1 MNTRLLAHI
10 RDGLF
15 LGTLLIIAGLIMLTA
30 NRGIVRSMQIGALET
45 TAWLEARYA
54 RVARNFNAI
63 SENSALREE
72 NIRLSGQIARSRE
85 ALVENERLRHLIGYR
100 DEATYNLL
108 PARIIN
114 KDITG
119 QWNYLTLDVGEVD
132 SVATHMAVINES
144 GIIGYTTLVSRHYSK
159 VIPYVNTEVYISA
172 KIQPLQ
178 AYGIIR
184 WDGVRTDRLQLDSVV
199 KTEPVETGQSVV
211 TAGYSSIF
219 PAGLPVGSIDSIS
232 VRPGRDELT
241 IFVRPAA
248 SISTAEHV
256 FVVREQPDPER
267 VEFEQQDIR

>member
-10 RDGLF
+10 RDGVF
-15 LGTLLIIAGLIMLTA
+15 LGTLLIIAGLTMLTS
-30 NRGIVRSMQIGALET
+30 NRGIVRSMQAGALET

-54 RVARNFNAI
+54 RVAQNFNAI

-72 NIRLSGQIARSRE
+72 NIRLSSQIARSRE
-85 ALVENERLRHLIGYR
+85 VLVENERLRHLIGYR
-100 DEATYNLL
+100 NEATYNLL

-132 SVATHMAVINES
+132 SVATHMAVINER
-144 GIIGYTTLVSRHYSK
+144 GIIGYTILVSKHYSK
-159 VIPYVNTEVYISA
+159 VIPYVNTEVHISA
-172 KIQPLQ
+172 KIHPLQ
-178 AYGIIR
+178 ASGIIR
-184 WDGVRTDRLQLDSVV
+184 WDGVRTDRLHLDSIV

-219 PAGLPVGSIDSIS
+219 PAGLPIGSIDSIS
-232 VRPGRDELT
+232 VRPGRYELT

-256 FVVREQPDPER
+256 FVVRERPDPER
-267 VEFEQQDIR
+267 IEFEQQDIR

>member
-15 LGTLLIIAGLIMLTA
+15 LGTLLIISGFTMLTS
-30 NRGIVRSMQIGALET
+30 NRGVVRSMQAGALET

-54 RVARNFNAI
+54 RLAQNFNAI
-63 SENSALREE
+63 SENTVLREE
-72 NIRLSGQIARSRE
+72 NIRLSSQLARSRE
-85 ALVENERLRHLIGYR
+85 VLIENERLRHLIGYR
-100 DEATYNLL
+100 DEAAYDLF

-114 KDITG
+114 KDLTG
-119 QWNYLTLDVGEVD
+119 QWNYLTLDVGEVNG
-132 SVATHMAVINES
+132 VTTQMAVINER
-144 GIIGYTTLVSRHYSK
+144 GILGYTTLVSEHYSK
-159 VIPYVNTEVYISA
+159 VIPYINTEIHIPA
-172 KIQPLQ
+172 KIHPLQ
-178 AYGIIR
+178 AYGIVR
-184 WDGVRTDRLQLDSVV
+184 WDGVRTDRLHLDSIV

-219 PAGLPVGSIDSIS
+219 PPGLAIGSIDSIS

-256 FVVREQPDPER
+256 FVVRERPDPER
-267 VEFEQQDIR
+267 IEFEQQSIR

>member
-1 MNTRLLAHI
+1 MNTRLLDHI

-15 LGTLLIIAGLIMLTA
+15 LGALLIIAGLIMLTA

-54 RVARNFNAI
+54 RVAQNFNAI

-85 ALVENERLRHLIGYR
+85 ALIENERLRHLIGYR

-108 PARIIN
+108 PAQIIN

-119 QWNYLTLDVGEVD
+119 QWNYLTLDVGEAD
-132 SVATHMAVINES
+132 SVTTHMAVINER
-144 GIIGYTTLVSRHYSK
+144 GVIGYTTLVSRQYSK
-159 VIPYVNTEVYISA
+159 VMPYVNTEVYISA

-178 AYGIIR
+178 AHGIIR
-184 WDGVRTDRLQLDSVV
+184 WDGVRTDRLHLDSIV

-219 PAGLPVGSIDSIS
+219 PAGLPIGSIDSVS

-241 IFVRPAA
+241 VFVRPAA

-256 FVVREQPDPER
+256 FVVRERPDPER
-267 VEFEQQDIR
+267 IEFEQQDIR